1 MNTAEE
7 VNKIVLEMSESKRV
21 DTFHAFIPKP
31 DDNYKFYAS
40 ISGFLDGDYFDFCIR
55 RPVKKHH
62 TNENGISSITNQKRK
77 LKVYLRTISQLKFIT
92 QNII

>member
-1 MNTAEE
+1 MNTIEE
-7 VNKIVLEMSESKRV
+7 VDKIVLEMSKSKRV

-40 ISGFLDGDYFDFCIR
+40 ISGFLDDDYFDFYIK

-62 TNENGISSITNQKRK
+62 TSENGISSLTNQKRK
-77 LKVYLRTISQLKFIT
+77 LKVYLKTISKLKFIT
-92 QNII
+92 QN